1 MTKKVS
7 GSQNKPKAKP
17 KPKAQTAPRP
27 RTSSRTGTKQ
37 PVRPARQQ
45 LPPPK
50 LIRLTTD
57 QKLDILGVGL
67 VFVALLTFLSL
78 LSAQQGTLTEL
89 WLTILAHGFG
99 WGMYVVP
106 LFIGALGLW
115 LLLRRFGERIPW
127 PEPEQVVGIVL
138 GFFVA
143 LTTFHLILYFLSP
156 AADLYELARAGQGGG
171 YIGAALTSL
180 GLQAFGALGLSMAL
194 LLLWLVVI
202 TFSLGLSPADI
213 LRLLL
218 PSPPEE
224 AATDGEVAEESAP
237 PLPSTPTPPALPKA
251 KPVESPHPVAPA
263 RPKGSSDEPVIH
275 VAGRLNGNGGNT
287 FDIPV
292 PTASAHAWPMPQINK
307 ILEPGSEQDFS
318 QDLIR
323 KQARIIEETLAS
335 LGAPV
340 KVKEINHGPVVTQF
354 GLEPLFVTTR
364 NGKQTKV
371 KVSRI
376 VSLADDVALALSAPR
391 IRTEAPVPGKGL
403 VGLEVPN
410 AEPAVVALRDVME
423 SEAFT
428 RLKGT
433 LRLALGQDVSGQA
446 VCADMRAMP
455 HLLIAGTTGSGKSVC
470 VNAIIAAFLLQNTPD
485 TLRLIMIDPKRV
497 ELTQYNGIPH
507 LLTPV
512 IVEVDRVVPAL
523 RWVMREMDARYRR
536 FAQLGARNLE
546 DYNERVHKQQ
556 GEENPLPYIV
566 VVIDELADVM
576 LQAPEETERVLCRLA
591 QMARA
596 TGIHLIIATQ
606 RPSVDVVTG
615 LIKANFP
622 ARIAFAV
629 ASSVDSRVILDTPGA
644 ERLLGRGDML
654 FVPPDA
660 AQPIRIQ
667 GAFVSDAELQRL
679 IQHWRQAAAETDATV
694 SVVTMPVPSELTHV
708 EQPPL
713 FPELEKP
720 QVPGFEFEDEL
731 LPTAVEIL
739 LAEDRASISL
749 LQRRLRIG
757 YTRSARLMDVLLEM
771 GIVTSEVTESQFRG
785 VNRSAAQAFLEALRR
800 ATGEQEQGD

>member
-1 MTKKVS
+1 MAKRTAS
-7 GSQNKPKAKP
+7 SKPK
-17 KPKAQTAPRP
+17 TT
-27 RTSSRTGTKQ
+27 RTSSRTGST
-37 PVRPARQQ
+37 RRSSSRSRQSA
-45 LPPPK
+45 PPPK
-50 LIRLTTD
+50 LIRLSTD
-57 QKLDILGVGL
+57 QKLDLVGVGL
-67 VFVALLTFLSL
+67 VFVALFTILSL
-78 LSAQQGTLTEL
+78 LSAQQGSLTAL
-89 WLTILAHGFG
+89 WLSLLSNLFG
-99 WGMYVVP
+99 WGMYIVP
-106 LFIGALGLW
+106 LFIGAVGLW

-143 LTTFHLILYFLSP
+143 LTTIHLILHFIHP
-156 AADLYELARAGQGGG
+156 QEDLYTLARERQGGG
-171 YIGAALTSL
+171 YLGALLTAL
-180 GLQAFGALGLSMAL
+180 GLQAIGEIGLSLAL
-194 LLLWLVVI
+194 VLLWLVVI
-202 TFSLGLSPADI
+202 TFSAGLSPADVF
-213 LRLLL
+213 RLLTGLSRSEDAALL
-218 PSPPEE
+218 PEAEE
-224 AATDGEVAEESAP
+224 AAPPLVMSAP
-237 PLPSTPTPPALPKA
+237 PSTPAPPKAAVTPTESLQPTPPSRA
-251 KPVESPHPVAPA
+251 K
-263 RPKGSSDEPVIH
+263 KGSDEPIIRT
-275 VAGRLNGNGGNT
+275 AGRVNGSGGASL
-287 FDIPV
+287 DIPA
-292 PTASAHAWPMPQINK
+292 PTAGGQAWPMPQVSK

-318 QDLIR
+318 QDIIR

-340 KVKEINHGPVVTQF
+340 KVKEINRGPVVTQF
-354 GLEPLFVTTR
+354 GLEPLFITTR

-410 AEPAVVALRDVME
+410 AEPTVVALRDVME
-423 SEAFT
+423 TEAFS
-428 RLKGT
+428 RLKGS

-470 VNAIIAAFLLQNTPD
+470 VNAIIAGFLLQNTPD
-485 TLRLIMIDPKRV
+485 TLRLILIDPKRV

-512 IVEVDRVVPAL
+512 IVDVERVVPAL

-536 FAQLGARNLE
+536 FASIGARHLE
-546 DYNERVHKQQ
+546 DYNERVQKQQ
-556 GEENPLPYIV
+556 GDEKPLPYIV

-596 TGIHLIIATQ
+596 TGIHLIVATQ

-679 IQHWRQAAAETDATV
+679 IHHWRQAATAAEYPVNVV
-694 SVVTMPVPSELTHV
+694 SIPAPVELHQV

-757 YTRSARLMDVLLEM
+757 YTRSARLMDMLLEM
-771 GIVTSEVTESQFRG
+771 GIVTPEVTENQFRG
-785 VNRSAAQAFLEALRR
+785 VNRSAAQAFLDALHR
-800 ATGEQEQGD
+800 AAGDTQTSH

>member
-1 MTKKVS
+1 MAKSKTEASGKKTGKSSTTARRS
-7 GSQNKPKAKP
+7 GSRRA
-17 KPKAQTAPRP
+17 APP
-27 RTSSRTGTKQ
+27 R
-37 PVRPARQQ
+37 
-45 LPPPK
+45 K
-50 LIRLTTD
+50 LIRLSTD
-57 QKLDILGVGL
+57 QQLDLFGIGL
-67 VFVALLTFLSL
+67 LLLALLTILSL
-78 LSAQQGTLTEL
+78 ISAQQGSLTAL
-89 WLTILAHGFG
+89 WIGLLSSLFG

-115 LLLRRFGERIPW
+115 LLLRRFGDRIPW
-127 PEPEQVVGIVL
+127 PEPEQVVGIL
-138 GFFVA
+138 MGFFVA
-143 LTTFHLILYFLSP
+143 LATFHLVLHWIYP
-156 AADLYELARAGQGGG
+156 TRDLYTLVKTHGGGG
-171 YIGAALTSL
+171 YAGAFLTSL
-180 GLQAFGALGLSMAL
+180 GLQALGTIGFGLALG
-194 LLLWLVVI
+194 LLWLVVI

-213 LRLLL
+213 FRWVFRRYELQETL
-218 PSPPEE
+218 PVDETMDERPTLTPAPP
-224 AATDGEVAEESAP
+224 SAP
-237 PLPSTPTPPALPKA
+237 APPPPAPTTR
-251 KPVESPHPVAPA
+251 PSAPA
-263 RPKGSSDEPVIH
+263 RGKSGEQEPVIRT
-275 VAGRLNGNGGNT
+275 AGRVNGNGGAT
-287 FDIPV
+287 LDIPV
-292 PTASAHAWPMPQINK
+292 PTAGSRTWPMPQISK

-354 GLEPLFVTTR
+354 GLEPLFITGR

-423 SEAFT
+423 SEAFA
-428 RLKGT
+428 RLKGS
-433 LRLALGQDVSGQA
+433 LRLGLGQDVSGQA

-470 VNAIIAAFLLQNTPD
+470 VNAIIAGFLLQNTPD
-485 TLRLIMIDPKRV
+485 TLRLLMIDPKRV

-507 LLTPV
+507 LLAPV
-512 IVEVDRVVPAL
+512 IVDVDRVVPAL

-536 FAQLGARNLE
+536 FAQIGARNLE
-546 DYNERVHKQQ
+546 DYNQRVLKQAAPEER
-556 GEENPLPYIV
+556 PLPYIV

-679 IQHWRQAAAETDATV
+679 IHHWRQASGENEAIL
-694 SVVTMPVPSELTHV
+694 SMVTLPPPDEMTRV

-771 GIVTSEVTESQFRG
+771 GIVTPEVTESQFRG
-785 VNRSAAQAFLEALRR
+785 VNRSAAQAFLDALRR
-800 ATGEQEQGD
+800 ATEDQR

>member
-1 MTKKVS
+1 MTQRKS
-7 GSQNKPKAKP
+7 S
-17 KPKAQTAPRP
+17 
-27 RTSSRTGTKQ
+27 RTSSD
-37 PVRPARQQ
+37 ARRKSSAPSTRGKSTRKTT
-45 LPPPK
+45 PPPK
-50 LIRLTTD
+50 LIRLSLD
-57 QKLDILGVGL
+57 QQLDILGIAL
-67 VFVALLTFLSL
+67 IFVALFTILSL
-78 LSAQQGTLTEL
+78 ISAQQGSLTAL
-89 WLTILAHGFG
+89 WLEGLSSLFG

-106 LFIGALGLW
+106 LFIGAVGLW
-115 LLLRRFGERIPW
+115 LLLRRFGDRIPW
-127 PEPEQVVGIVL
+127 PEPEQTAGIVL

-143 LTTFHLILYFLSP
+143 LTTFHLILHIIYP
-156 AADLYELARAGQGGG
+156 TRDLYGLVREFGGGG
-171 YIGAALTSL
+171 YIGAFLAWL
-180 GLQAFGALGLSMAL
+180 GLEAIGTLGLSVAL
-194 LLLWLVVI
+194 VLLWLVVI
-202 TFSLGLSPADI
+202 TFSAGLSPAD
-213 LRLLL
+213 LVRWLMGRSVVPEAPAVDEEDMDERPTLTT
-218 PSPPEE
+218 PPPPPAE
-224 AATDGEVAEESAP
+224 APRPSAP
-237 PLPSTPTPPALPKA
+237 PAR
-251 KPVESPHPVAPA
+251 PA
-263 RPKGSSDEPVIH
+263 RAKAGSDEPIIRA
-275 VAGRLNGNGGNT
+275 AGRVNGNGGTT

-292 PTASAHAWPMPQINK
+292 PTAGARAWPMPSISK

-318 QDLIR
+318 QELIR

-354 GLEPLFVTTR
+354 GLEPLFITSR

-423 SEAFT
+423 TEAFT
-428 RLKGT
+428 RLKGS

-485 TLRLIMIDPKRV
+485 TLRLLMIDPKRV

-507 LLTPV
+507 LLAPV
-512 IVEVDRVVPAL
+512 IVDVDRVVPAL

-536 FAQLGARNLE
+536 FAQIGARNLE
-546 DYNERVHKQQ
+546 DYNQRVLKAGD
-556 GEENPLPYIV
+556 GELPLPYIV

-679 IQHWRQAAAETDATV
+679 ISHWRQAAAEGAHDITLV
-694 SVVTMPVPSELTHV
+694 SLPAASDLTHV

-720 QVPGFEFEDEL
+720 EVPGFEFEDEL

-771 GIVTSEVTESQFRG
+771 GIVTPEMTESQFRG
-785 VNRSAAQAFLEALRR
+785 VNHSAAQAFLDALHR
-800 ATGEQEQGD
+800 ANGEPPS

>member
-1 MTKKVS
+1 MARSNNSSTNRSSSAGKSKKS
-7 GSQNKPKAKP
+7 
-17 KPKAQTAPRP
+17 TAPRR
-27 RTSSRTGTKQ
+27 RTSSTRRTT
-37 PVRPARQQ
+37 
-45 LPPPK
+45 PPPK
-50 LIRLTTD
+50 LIRLSTD
-57 QKLDILGVGL
+57 QKLDLVGIVLLLG
-67 VFVALLTFLSL
+67 ALLTILSL
-78 LSAQQGTLTEL
+78 ISAQQGALTGPWIRL
-89 WLTILAHGFG
+89 LALVFG

-106 LFIGALGLW
+106 LFLGAVGLW
-115 LLLRRFGERIPW
+115 LLLRRFGDRIPW
-127 PEPEQVVGIVL
+127 PEPEQVAGIVL
-138 GFFVA
+138 GFFTA
-143 LTTFHLILYFLSP
+143 LATFHLVLHFIYP
-156 AADLYELARAGQGGG
+156 TRDLYALSDEFMGGG
-171 YIGAALTSL
+171 WIGASLVWL
-180 GLQAFGALGLSMAL
+180 GLQALGPIGLSVTL
-194 LLLWLVVI
+194 VLVWLVVL
-202 TFSLGLSPADI
+202 TFSAGLSPADLLARI
-213 LRLLL
+213 LAR
-218 PSPPEE
+218 P
-224 AATDGEVAEESAP
+224 VAEVPWEEDDDEEEVITEP
-237 PLPSTPTPPALPKA
+237 H
-251 KPVESPHPVAPA
+251 PHPVAPPPTPAVEKQPAPPSRTAPA
-263 RPKGSSDEPVIH
+263 RSKSGAQDGPIINGG
-275 VAGRLNGNGGNT
+275 GRANGNGGVT
-287 FDIPV
+287 LDIPV
-292 PTASAHAWPMPQINK
+292 PIAGGRAWPMPQISK

-354 GLEPLFVTTR
+354 GLEPLFITQR

-423 SEAFT
+423 TEAFA

-446 VCADMRAMP
+446 ICADMRAMP

-470 VNAIIAAFLLQNTPD
+470 VNAIIAGFLLQNTPD
-485 TLRLIMIDPKRV
+485 TLRLLMIDPKRV

-507 LLTPV
+507 LLAPV
-512 IVEVDRVVPAL
+512 IVDVERVVPAL

-536 FAQLGARNLE
+536 FSQAGARNLE
-546 DYNERVHKQQ
+546 DYNQHVLKEADADEH
-556 GEENPLPYIV
+556 PLPYIV

-596 TGIHLIIATQ
+596 TGIHLIVATQ

-679 IQHWRQAAAETDATV
+679 IQHWRQAAAGSDHI
-694 SVVTMPVPSELTHV
+694 VTMVSLPAPEDLSKV

-757 YTRSARLMDVLLEM
+757 YTRSARLMDALLEM
-771 GIVTSEVTESQFRG
+771 GIVTPEMTESQFRG
-785 VNRSAAQAFLEALRR
+785 VNRSAAQSFLDAVRR
-800 ATGEQEQGD
+800 AAGEQG

>member
-1 MTKKVS
+1 MTQRKS
-7 GSQNKPKAKP
+7 S
-17 KPKAQTAPRP
+17 
-27 RTSSRTGTKQ
+27 RTSSD
-37 PVRPARQQ
+37 ARRKSSAPSARGKSTRKTT
-45 LPPPK
+45 PPPK
-50 LIRLTTD
+50 LIRLSLD
-57 QKLDILGVGL
+57 QQLDILGIAL
-67 VFVALLTFLSL
+67 IFVALFTILSL
-78 LSAQQGTLTEL
+78 ISAQQGSLTAL
-89 WLTILAHGFG
+89 WLEGLSSLFG

-106 LFIGALGLW
+106 LFIGAVGLW
-115 LLLRRFGERIPW
+115 LLLRRFGDRIPW
-127 PEPEQVVGIVL
+127 PEPEQTAGIVL

-143 LTTFHLILYFLSP
+143 LTTFHLILHIIYP
-156 AADLYELARAGQGGG
+156 TRDLYGLVREFGGGG
-171 YIGAALTSL
+171 YIGAFLAWL
-180 GLQAFGALGLSMAL
+180 GLEAIGTLGLSIAL
-194 LLLWLVVI
+194 VLLWLVVI
-202 TFSLGLSPADI
+202 TFSAGLSPAD
-213 LRLLL
+213 LVRWLMGRSVVPEAPAVDEEDMDERPTLTT
-218 PSPPEE
+218 PPPPPAE
-224 AATDGEVAEESAP
+224 APRPSAP
-237 PLPSTPTPPALPKA
+237 PAR
-251 KPVESPHPVAPA
+251 PA
-263 RPKGSSDEPVIH
+263 RAKAGSDEPIIRA
-275 VAGRLNGNGGNT
+275 AGRVNGNGGTT

-292 PTASAHAWPMPQINK
+292 PTAGARAWPMPSISK

-318 QDLIR
+318 QELIR

-354 GLEPLFVTTR
+354 GLEPLFITSR

-423 SEAFT
+423 TEAFT
-428 RLKGT
+428 RLKGS

-485 TLRLIMIDPKRV
+485 TLRLLMIDPKRV

-507 LLTPV
+507 LLAPV
-512 IVEVDRVVPAL
+512 IVDVDRVVPAL

-536 FAQLGARNLE
+536 FAQIGARNLE
-546 DYNERVHKQQ
+546 DYNQRVLKAGD
-556 GEENPLPYIV
+556 GELPLPYIV

-679 IQHWRQAAAETDATV
+679 ISHWRQAAAEGAHDITLV
-694 SVVTMPVPSELTHV
+694 SLPAASDLTHV

-720 QVPGFEFEDEL
+720 EVPGFEFEDEL

-771 GIVTSEVTESQFRG
+771 GIVTPEMTESQFRG
-785 VNRSAAQAFLEALRR
+785 VNHSAAQAFLDALHR
-800 ATGEQEQGD
+800 ANGEPPS

>member
-1 MTKKVS
+1 MKK
-7 GSQNKPKAKP
+7 KASSS
-17 KPKAQTAPRP
+17 KAPSRAKTTSRP
-27 RTSSRTGTKQ
+27 RTASRKGTTRRS
-37 PVRPARQQ
+37 PSPRQQ

-50 LIRLTTD
+50 LIRLSTD
-57 QKLDILGVGL
+57 QKLDILGVGM

-78 LSAQQGTLTEL
+78 LSAQQGALTEL
-89 WLTILAHGFG
+89 WLTALAQGFG

-127 PEPEQVVGIVL
+127 PEPEQVVGIGL
-138 GFFVA
+138 GFFAA
-143 LTTFHLILYFLSP
+143 LTTFHLILHFISP
-156 AADLYELARAGQGGG
+156 ATDLYELARAGRGGG
-171 YIGAALTSL
+171 YIGAVLTSL
-180 GLQAFGALGLSMAL
+180 GLQALGPLGLSTAVF
-194 LLLWLVVI
+194 LLWLVVI
-202 TFSLGLSPADI
+202 TFSLGLSPADM
-213 LRLLL
+213 LRLVL

-224 AATDGEVAEESAP
+224 TATAEEVTDEAAP
-237 PLPSTPTPPALPKA
+237 PPPAPPTPPAPVKA
-251 KPVESPHPVAPA
+251 KPVEPPA
-263 RPKGSSDEPVIH
+263 SARARGGSDEPVIH
-275 VAGRLNGNGGNT
+275 VASRVNGNGGSSL
-287 FDIPV
+287 DIPA
-292 PTASAHAWPMPQINK
+292 PTVGTHAWPMPQLSK

-354 GLEPLFVTTR
+354 GLEPLFITTR

-423 SEAFT
+423 TEAFT
-428 RLKGT
+428 RLKGP

-546 DYNERVHKQQ
+546 DYNERVQKQP
-556 GEENPLPYIV
+556 GEEKPLPYIV

-629 ASSVDSRVILDTPGA
+629 ASSMDSRVILDTPGA

-679 IQHWRQAAAETDATV
+679 IHHWRQAAAETGATV
-694 SVVTMPVPSELTHV
+694 SVVSMPAPAELARV

-771 GIVTSEVTESQFRG
+771 GIVTSEITESQFRG
-785 VNRSAAQAFLEALRR
+785 VNRSAAQAFLEALHR
-800 ATGEQEQGD
+800 AIGDQEQGR